1 MCADYKNP
9 VVAADLV
16 LLRYDAEVDDL
27 LVCVGERANEPHA
40 GELALP
46 GVLMG
51 YDESIN
57 EALERAARKVGIS
70 TIGVPHQLLV
80 RDLVDRDSRFRVI
93 SLPHVAVTSEVGSGM
108 WLSATDFMYATEEL
122 LPFDHDDIV
131 CEAVG
136 VAGNSVEQDPDMFA
150 ELMGAI
156 TIPNA
161 KKLAEAAHSGASP
174 ASFKNVFARL
184 YKRTGE
190 TVSVSRGRPTAL
202 YEPC

>member
-51 YDESIN
+51 YDEGIN
-57 EALERAARKVGIS
+57 EALGRAACKVGIS

-93 SLPHVAVTSEVGSGM
+93 SLPHVAVTNEAGSGV
-108 WLSATDFMYATEEL
+108 WLSATHFMCATEQL

-161 KKLAEAAHSGASP
+161 KRLAEVAHSGASP

-184 YKRTGE
+184 YERTGE
-190 TVSVSRGRPTAL
+190 TVCTGRGRPTAL
-202 YEPC
+202 YEPR

>member
-51 YDESIN
+51 YDEGIN
-57 EALERAARKVGIS
+57 EALERAAHKVGVS
-70 TIGVPHQLLV
+70 AMGVPHQLLV
-80 RDLVDRDSRFRVI
+80 RDSVDRDSRFRVI
-93 SLPHVAVTSEVGSGM
+93 SLPHVAVTNEAGSGV

-161 KKLAEAAHSGASP
+161 KRLAEVAHSGASP

-184 YKRTGE
+184 YERTGE
-190 TVSVSRGRPTAL
+190 TVCTGRGRPTAL
-202 YEPC
+202 YEPR